1 MKMTPMHLLAGML
14 AATLN
19 LSAWAEAPALDTPA
33 ADTTAAEATAS
44 DVPLQQERDKFF
56 STWEAHGNFYAVE
69 PKKLLFQGSFEGM
82 MFTEDGGGLMD
93 GAEIVCAVTQEFDLT
108 GNATQAVGKCSIDVS
123 DEDTIYAR
131 FDCEGE
137 PGMCDGQFTLV
148 GGTGRFAGISGGG
161 NYRSRTQLAELASH
175 LGGNAVVV
183 SAEGIAVWSDV
194 KACLKK

>member
-1 MKMTPMHLLAGML
+1 MKTLSRSILAGAL

-19 LSAWAEAPALDTPA
+19 LSAWAEAPA
-33 ADTTAAEATAS
+33 AAEAPTAGAS
-44 DVPLQQERDKFF
+44 SPNTAAQPVRDKFL

-69 PKKLLFQGSFEGM
+69 PNKLLFQGSFEGM

-93 GAEIVCAVTQEFDLT
+93 GARIVCAVTQEFDL
-108 GNATQAVGKCSIDVS
+108 NSSATQAVGKCSIDVS

-148 GGTGRFAGISGGG
+148 GGRGIFANITGGG
-161 NYRSRTQLAELASH
+161 NYRSRTQLAELATK
-175 LGGNAVVV
+175 LGSNAVVG
-183 SAEGIAVWSDV
+183 SAEGIAIWSSV
-194 KACLKK
+194 KTCLK